1 MKVHCKDATVDNCPM
16 ELTTCCYVCDHK
28 ATCDC
33 ACEHVNDDYQNCSS
47 YEVITDELIQ
57 FQSAAPEAIQQI
69 TQLVIMKKQL
79 EDQEK
84 QLKYELTKAMEA
96 YGIKSFENEHIK
108 MVYVAPTTRSTIDST
123 RLKKDHPDLAKEYTK
138 TSDVSAS
145 VRITVK

>member
-1 MKVHCKDATVDNCPM
+1 MKVHCKDATAEICPKG
-16 ELTTCCYVCDHK
+16 LTICCGICGDREG
-28 ATCDC
+28 C
-33 ACEHVNDDYQNCSS
+33 ANACGYHVEWESCEHH
-47 YEVITDELIQ
+47 EVITDELIQ